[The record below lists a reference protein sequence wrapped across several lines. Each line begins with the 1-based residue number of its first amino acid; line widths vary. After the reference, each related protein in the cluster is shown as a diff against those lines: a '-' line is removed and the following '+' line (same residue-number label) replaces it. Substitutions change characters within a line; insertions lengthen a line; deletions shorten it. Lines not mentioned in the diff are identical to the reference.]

1 MMDFETLYRHAYV
14 YGLEQYQKAYD
25 YLHPDGKPVMET
37 ELTAEMLRKM
47 SPEERRALAAQNP
60 QEVLRAMAG
69 VK

>member
-37 ELTAEMLRKM
+37 ELTGEMLRAM
-47 SPEERRALAAQNP
+47 SPEARAFLVAQHP
-60 QEVLRAMAG
+60 QEVQKALF
-69 VK
+69 K